1 MRTQKQLVFYESI
14 LDVLQESGCPFCRF
28 LKEYQAARL
37 QNRPEKETHRL
48 CNFHTWGLAAVQ
60 NALTAAQVFIKLVD
74 EPAPVSKEV
83 TACDICSEIV
93 AEEDRRIREFVSCI
107 HRTDVSDWL
116 RANPVLCIPHGFK
129 LRRQVSPVLA
139 ARIDTIIENY
149 RQQLAQELEHLRDEK
164 ELDRAGWG
172 ALGRAA
178 EFLVSQR
185 GLHS

>member
-1 MRTQKQLVFYESI
+1 
-14 LDVLQESGCPFCRF
+14 
-28 LKEYQAARL
+28 
-37 QNRPEKETHRL
+37 
-48 CNFHTWGLAAVQ
+48 
-60 NALTAAQVFIKLVD
+60 
-74 EPAPVSKEV
+74 
-83 TACDICSEIV
+83 
-93 AEEDRRIREFVSCI
+93 
-107 HRTDVSDWL
+107 
-116 RANPVLCIPHGFK
+116 
-129 LRRQVSPVLA
+129 VLA